1 MAVRKSATS
10 AAKKL
15 EQNTVT
21 TQGSRPYSSPNA
33 TSSSNTS
40 RPYSSPNTT
49 TSNVSLPS
57 SLPTT
62 SAYSNI
68 ARNTATANTASR
80 SPQTAASQ
88 AASSVLNNTAPVS
101 NYVATP
107 TSNYVAPSTP
117 SYTPSTP
124 STPSLS
130 NASGSLSSS
139 VSTPTLQTGSL
150 LGDLATPSI
159 RESNPTIANMSPS
172 QTTDLMLSLLGS
184 GLADSRLSNSNPAAR
199 NAVNNLIRRNNSL
212 DQAISNAAYQTLVD
226 SAEYPNANAPYSQVP
241 NIGGGLAYNAVVNPD
256 AIIRNTTE
264 NPNSL
269 QTAIEDAVRE
279 SLISNGTVPTAQS
292 ALEGILNP
300 DYAPYGLTGG
310 YLGDINV
317 NAEGGS
323 SEAEGGN
330 GGRSSGGSGGG
341 GRGTAVSGIGNGY
354 MDVSALY
361 DLLNQRLAES
371 ENNYNSL
378 LETLNANYG
387 DVLNALGLNYADSQ
401 ALLDSQLNASRDE
414 LENTRRRA
422 LQEAY
427 ISRMMQEKNLAD
439 QLDAY
444 GLTGGA
450 SESVMANMRN
460 TYANNRNEVEQ
471 NTQNNLRDLLLKY
484 LENVT
489 NARQGYNDSLLKAQS
504 SRLSD
509 MNEAA
514 NYRSRARAE
523 AYEDL
528 YNTLANLTMKG
539 INYGS

>member
-1 MAVRKSATS
+1 MAVTKAKTS

-15 EQNTVT
+15 EQNTIT
-21 TQGSRPYSSPNA
+21 SRPYSSPNTTTTTTTT
-33 TSSSNTS
+33 TSSS

-57 SLPTT
+57 SLPTG
-62 SAYSNI
+62 SAYSTV
-68 ARNTATANTASR
+68 ARNTATAASNNAATR
-80 SPQTAASQ
+80 SPHTVASQ
-88 AASSVLNNTAPVS
+88 AASNVLNNTAPVS
-101 NYVATP
+101 NYIAAPAT
-107 TSNYVAPSTP
+107 PSTP

-124 STPSLS
+124 STPSTPTPSLS
-130 NASGSLSSS
+130 NVSGSLESS
-139 VSTPTLQTGSL
+139 VSTPTLQTGSI
-150 LGDLATPSI
+150 LGDLANPNI
-159 RESNPTIANMSPS
+159 RETNPTIANMNPS
-172 QTTDLMLSLLGS
+172 QTTDLMLALLGS
-184 GLADSRLSNSNPAAR
+184 QTADNRLSNTNAAAR

-212 DQAISNAAYQTLVD
+212 DQAVSNAAYQTLVD
-226 SAEYPNANAPYSQVP
+226 SAEYPNPNAPYSQVP
-241 NIGGGLAYNAVVNPD
+241 NVGGGLAYNAIVNPD
-256 AIIRNTTE
+256 AIVRNTAE

-269 QTAIEDAVRE
+269 QNAIESAARAALDNAGV
-279 SLISNGTVPTAQS
+279 TPTAQS

-300 DYAPYGLTGG
+300 GYTPYGLTGG
-310 YLGDINV
+310 LGDIIL

-323 SEAEGGN
+323 SDAEGGT
-330 GGRSSGGSGGG
+330 GGRSSGGSGGSG
-341 GRGTAVSGIGNGY
+341 VGIGNGY
-354 MDVSALY
+354 MDVSSLY
-361 DLLNQRLAES
+361 DLLNQRLNES

-378 LETLNANYG
+378 LATLNANYG
-387 DVLNALGLNYADSQ
+387 DILNALGLNYADSQ
-401 ALLDSQLNASRDE
+401 SLLDSQLNASRDE
-414 LENTRRRA
+414 LENARRRA

-450 SESVMANMRN
+450 AESVMANMRN
-460 TYANNRNEVEQ
+460 NYANNRNAVEE
-471 NTQNNLRDLLLKY
+471 NTQNNLRELLLKY
-484 LENVT
+484 LGNVT
-489 NARQGYNDSLLKAQS
+489 DARQRYNDSLMKAQS

>member
-1 MAVRKSATS
+1 MAVTKAKTS

-15 EQNTVT
+15 EQNTIT
-21 TQGSRPYSSPNA
+21 SRPYSSPNTTTTTTTT
-33 TSSSNTS
+33 TSSS

-57 SLPTT
+57 SLPTG
-62 SAYSNI
+62 SAYSTV
-68 ARNTATANTASR
+68 ARNTATAASNNAATR
-80 SPQTAASQ
+80 SPQTVASQ
-88 AASSVLNNTAPVS
+88 AASNVLNNTAPVS
-101 NYVATP
+101 NYIAAPAT
-107 TSNYVAPSTP
+107 PSTP

-124 STPSLS
+124 STPSTPTPSLS
-130 NASGSLSSS
+130 NVSGSLESS
-139 VSTPTLQTGSL
+139 VSTPTLQTGSI
-150 LGDLATPSI
+150 LGDLANPNI
-159 RESNPTIANMSPS
+159 RETNPTIANMNPS
-172 QTTDLMLSLLGS
+172 QTTDLMLALLGS
-184 GLADSRLSNSNPAAR
+184 QTADNRLSNTNAAAR

-212 DQAISNAAYQTLVD
+212 DQAVSNAAYQTLVD
-226 SAEYPNANAPYSQVP
+226 SAEYPNPNAPYSQVP
-241 NIGGGLAYNAVVNPD
+241 NVGGGLAYNAIVNPD
-256 AIIRNTTE
+256 AIVRNTAE

-269 QTAIEDAVRE
+269 QNAIESAARAALDNAGV
-279 SLISNGTVPTAQS
+279 TPTAQS

-300 DYAPYGLTGG
+300 GYTPYGLTGG
-310 YLGDINV
+310 LGDIIL

-323 SEAEGGN
+323 SDAEGGT
-330 GGRSSGGSGGG
+330 GGRSSGGSGGSG
-341 GRGTAVSGIGNGY
+341 VGIGNGY
-354 MDVSALY
+354 MDVSSLY
-361 DLLNQRLAES
+361 DLLNQRLNES

-378 LETLNANYG
+378 LATLNANYG
-387 DVLNALGLNYADSQ
+387 DILNALGLNYADSQ
-401 ALLDSQLNASRDE
+401 SLLDSQLNASRDE
-414 LENTRRRA
+414 LENARRRA

-450 SESVMANMRN
+450 AESVMANMRN
-460 TYANNRNEVEQ
+460 NYANNRNAVEE
-471 NTQNNLRDLLLKY
+471 NTQNNLRELLLKY
-484 LENVT
+484 LGNVT
-489 NARQGYNDSLLKAQS
+489 DARQRYNDSLMKAQS